1 MRMTEDITSYTKV
14 LLTYDIIPETQES
27 YYQFMLGELVP
38 TVQKMG
44 LGMAEAWHTAVGDYP
59 LRLVA
64 FVGES
69 RETVDEV
76 IGSEKWEELESRLQQ
91 YVTNYTRR
99 VVPFRNRFQF

>member
-1 MRMTEDITSYTKV
+1 MKNEFEGYMKV
-14 LLTYDIIPETQES
+14 LLTYDIIPETQET

-38 TVQKMG
+38 TVQSMG

-69 RETVDEV
+69 RAQVDEV
-76 IGSEKWEELESRLQQ
+76 IESEKWDELETRLKQ
-91 YVTNYTRR
+91 YVTNYKRR
-99 VVPFRNRFQF
+99 IVPFRDRFQF

>member
-1 MRMTEDITSYTKV
+1 MSEEMNGYAKV
-14 LLTYDIIPETQES
+14 LLTYDIIPETQET

-38 TVQKMG
+38 TVQGMG

-59 LRLVA
+59 IRLVT

-69 RETVDEV
+69 RESVDKVME
-76 IGSEKWEELESRLQQ
+76 SEQWEELESRLLK
-91 YVTNYTRR
+91 YVTNYSRR

>member
-1 MRMTEDITSYTKV
+1 MSEEQEGYTKV
-14 LLTYDIIPETQES
+14 LLSYDIIPETQES

-64 FVGES
+64 FVGET
-69 RETVDEV
+69 RESVDSVPE
-76 IGSEKWEELESRLQQ
+76 SEQWEDLESRLQQ

-99 VVPFRNRFQF
+99 IVPFRNRFQF

>member
-1 MRMTEDITSYTKV
+1 MTDDFTEYTKV
-14 LLTYDIIPETQES
+14 LLTYDIIPETQET

-38 TVQKMG
+38 TVQGLG

-59 LRLVA
+59 IRLVA

-69 RETVDEV
+69 RDAVDKVMESDQWEDLET
-76 IGSEKWEELESRLQQ
+76 RLQQ
-91 YVTNYTRR
+91 YVVNYKRR

>member
-1 MRMTEDITSYTKV
+1 MSEEQEGYTKV
-14 LLTYDIIPETQES
+14 LLSYDIIPETQES

-64 FVGES
+64 FVGET
-69 RETVDEV
+69 RESVDSVLE
-76 IGSEKWEELESRLQQ
+76 SEQWEDLESRLQQ

-99 VVPFRNRFQF
+99 IVPFRNRFQF

>member
-1 MRMTEDITSYTKV
+1 MSEEQEGYTKV

-27 YYQFMLGELVP
+27 YYQFMLGEMVP

-44 LGMAEAWHTAVGDYP
+44 LGMAEAWHTAVGNYP

-64 FVGES
+64 FVGET
-69 RETVDEV
+69 RESVDSVLE
-76 IGSEKWEELESRLQQ
+76 SEQWEELETRLQQ

-99 VVPFRNRFQF
+99 IVPFRNRFQF

>member
-1 MRMTEDITSYTKV
+1 MADEIDGYTKV

-38 TVQKMG
+38 AVQKMG

-64 FVGES
+64 FVGET
-69 RETVDEV
+69 RESVDSV
-76 IGSEKWEELESRLQQ
+76 IESEQWEELESRLQQ

-99 VVPFRNRFQF
+99 IVPFRNRFQF

>member
-1 MRMTEDITSYTKV
+1 MKNEFEGYMKV
-14 LLTYDIIPETQES
+14 LLTYDIIPETQET

-38 TVQKMG
+38 TVQSMG

-69 RETVDEV
+69 RAQVDEV
-76 IGSEKWEELESRLQQ
+76 IESAKWDELETRLKQ
-91 YVTNYTRR
+91 YVTNYKRR
-99 VVPFRNRFQF
+99 IVPFRDRFQF